1 MDRIPQT
8 PEDRVLWTLVSQG
21 GKAARSYLRRRA
33 RLKLAEL
40 EPVLAALER
49 EKKITRTNIEQSG
62 WPDQVIRLECL
73 RDWP

>member
-8 PEDRVLWTLVSQG
+8 PEDRVLWTLVSLG
-21 GKAARSYLRRRA
+21 GNAVRSYLRRRA

-49 EKKITRTNIEQSG
+49 EKKITRRNIEISG
-62 WPDQVIRLECL
+62 RPNQMITLTS
-73 RDWP
+73 PA